1 MVRDGAAH
9 AVAPRIPRAVHL
21 AAVVLAAVA
30 ATLGCDDDANTALPA
45 GSQANA
51 LAQTETITVEASAD
65 TLVRTDVNLRRNDN
79 YGCEGG
85 LMVGTGRGGG
95 GIPWGGPDAM
105 RSYVRFALPAVSAAE
120 VLRAELQFTVVS
132 FNQGTGSSI
141 FTLNAHRVID
151 SAPRTPWLEGNG
163 TTNPT
168 PPAGCVD
175 VDQASGM
182 AWEGLD
188 ANNQS
193 QPDFDATAAA
203 TTTATQGTTLP
214 GDLVRWDV
222 TSLVRAWLAGGW
234 PNLGLVVRDP
244 TSDGSFREL
253 YFASRERGEPYAG
266 PRLVLTIAPTFRCV
280 GFDPP
285 LGGSPVI
292 VRGPRT
298 LSLRAKLLDSE
309 ALEVS
314 STTVTTPPAL
324 QVLLVPAG
332 GGSPV
337 DVTNLAAPQGLP
349 ASGTSFA
356 YTLDAKWQYNLA
368 TDAFKTPGEYRVFLR
383 SGDASEYLV
392 NPACEG
398 AFLVR

>member
-1 MVRDGAAH
+1 MVKDRSARARSSITHAA
-9 AVAPRIPRAVHL
+9 RL
-21 AAVVLAAVA
+21 AAVAFAAIA

-51 LAQTETITVEASAD
+51 LAETETLTLEAAAD
-65 TLVRTDVNLRRNDN
+65 TLVRTDLDVRRNDN

-95 GIPWGGPDAM
+95 GIPWGGADAM
-105 RSYVRFALPAVSAAE
+105 RSYVRFAMPAISAAE
-120 VLRAELQFTVVS
+120 VLRAELQFTVVA
-132 FNQGTGSSI
+132 FNQGTGSSV
-141 FTLNAHRVID
+141 FTLAAHRVID
-151 SAPRTPWLEGNG
+151 SAPRTPWQEGNG

-182 AWEGLD
+182 AWEALD

-193 QPDFDATAAA
+193 QPDFEGTPVATA
-203 TTTATQGTTLP
+203 TATQGSTSP

-222 TSLVRAWLAGGW
+222 TSLVRAWLAGGY

-253 YFASRERGEPYAG
+253 YFASRERGAPYAG

-280 GFDPP
+280 GFEPP
-285 LGGSPVI
+285 LGGSPLI
-292 VRGPRT
+292 VRGSRT
-298 LSLRAKLLDSE
+298 LALRAKLLDSE

-314 STTVTTPPAL
+314 STTITAPPAL
-324 QVLLVPAG
+324 QVLFLPAG
-332 GGSPV
+332 GGAPV
-337 DVTNLAAPQGLP
+337 DVTTLAASRGLP
-349 ASGTSFA
+349 PSGTSFA
-356 YTLDAKWQYNLA
+356 YTPDAKWQFNLA
-368 TDAFKTPGEYRVFLR
+368 TDAFTAAGEYRVFLR
-383 SGDASEYLV
+383 TGDASEYLV